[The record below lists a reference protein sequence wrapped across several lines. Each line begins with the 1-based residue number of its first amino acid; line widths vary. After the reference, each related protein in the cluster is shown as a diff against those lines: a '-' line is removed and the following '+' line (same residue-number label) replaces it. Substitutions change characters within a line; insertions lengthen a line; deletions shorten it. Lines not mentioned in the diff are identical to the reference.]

1 MNLKR
6 FAIGLLFML
15 SAFSNDLGCSSSSHQ
30 GTIEILISDHR
41 DAIGDFSSFEV
52 ELSSIELHR
61 AGEPIE
67 TGWLELQPLRPL
79 VDLTEVI
86 GEDSVLVIQ
95 QTIPAGS
102 YDAIRINVSDI
113 HGTLLSGEEVALG
126 SFSEAA
132 RQEVALLD
140 GQTATLLVDL
150 KVQSRDDHPGQG
162 YMLILGNVI
171 RIPRP

>member
-1 MNLKR
+1 MKLRR
-6 FAIGLLFML
+6 FTIGFFFVL
-15 SAFSNDLGCSSSSHQ
+15 SVFSNDLGCSSNSHQ

-41 DAIGDFSSFEV
+41 DAIDDFSSFEV
-52 ELSSIELHR
+52 ELRSIELHR

-86 GEDSVLVIQ
+86 GEDSVLAIR

-102 YDAIRINVSDI
+102 YDAIRINASDVRGI
-113 HGTLLSGEEVALG
+113 LLDGEEVALG

-132 RQEVALLD
+132 RQEVTLAD
-140 GQTATLLVDL
+140 GQTATLLVEL
-150 KVQSRDDHPGQG
+150 KVQSRNDHPGQG
-162 YMLILGNVI
+162 YMLVLGNVT
-171 RIPRP
+171 RIP